1 MISIYIILIL
11 NFLFFL
17 FAIFVMQ
24 RQLIYIIHHFYCIL
38 CQKKLKATLNIKI
51 SHGPRSCQ
59 DPTCL
64 IYNSYMHITRC
75 GQLHSAKILMIIAN
89 QVKAII
95 LQTTTKSNY
104 SVGGND
110 YYWHRASFSL
120 LLLSCNLSSIMINV
134 KYPIFVLY
142 VRQSHT
148 SRLRR
153 SYVVYEI
160 DWIISEFQ

>member
-1 MISIYIILIL
+1 MLLKDLYICNFCHVEAINIHYISFLWLI
-11 NFLFFL
+11 
-17 FAIFVMQ
+17 MS
-24 RQLIYIIHHFYCIL
+24 
-38 CQKKLKATLNIKI
+38 KEIKGYVNKPKM

-59 DPTCL
+59 GPTCL

-95 LQTTTKSNY
+95 LQTTTKSSYIY
-104 SVGGND
+104 SVGEND
-110 YYWHRASFSL
+110 YYWHRASLSL

-142 VRQSHT
+142 VQQSHT